1 MQAQK
6 QLQNA
11 NYELSVKESDQ
22 RGGSRGWEQGN
33 GAESRTKS
41 GSRVWEQGMG
51 YGVRAEG
58 GSKRWK
64 PYVRERSA
72 SKRQEQNMGTGGGSK
87 GWDGVRFDG

>member
-6 QLQNA
+6 HLQNA

-33 GAESRTKS
+33 GTESRNKEWEQGEGREG

-51 YGVRAEG
+51 QVVGAES

-64 PYVRERSA
+64 P
-72 SKRQEQNMGTGGGSK
+72 
-87 GWDGVRFDG
+87 